1 MAIDPVMAAVL
12 DAFPVLF
19 DDLTAI
25 PAHEVRAAFESREPL
40 PGEEVASVEDLAVP
54 GPAGD
59 VPVRV
64 YRPAGAAEPAPVVV
78 YFHGGGWVLGS
89 IATHDGSCRALA
101 NRTDAVVVSVD
112 YRLAPEHPYPAALD
126 DCFAATA
133 WVASHAVDLGVDP
146 GRLAVAGDSAGGNL
160 AAAVSLLARDRGG
173 PDIAFQSL
181 VYPVTDLEPDRWPS
195 MAANAD
201 GPLLTRAAMDWFIG
215 HYVGDPPPLEDP
227 LAAPIRAADLSGLPP
242 AHVSTAGHDPLRD
255 EGAAY
260 AVALAAAGVP
270 AAHDD
275 FPTLIHGFV
284 GFADVVPAAGEA
296 RDAIAVALR
305 EGLGDDR

>member
-25 PAHEVRAAFESREPL
+25 PAHEVRAAFESREPA
-40 PGEEVASVEDLAVP
+40 PGEDVASVEDLEVP
-54 GPAGD
+54 GPAGN

-64 YRPAGAAEPAPVVV
+64 YRPDGTTEPAPVVV

-101 NRTDAVVVSVD
+101 NRTGAVVASVG

-126 DCFAATA
+126 DCFAAPC
-133 WVASHAVDLGVDP
+133 WVAAHADDLGVDP

-160 AAAVSLLARDRGG
+160 AAAVCLAARDRGG
-173 PDIAFQSL
+173 PTIAFQTL

-215 HYVGDPPPLEDP
+215 HYAGDPPPLDDA

-242 AHVSTAGHDPLRD
+242 AHVSTAGHDPLQD

-260 AVALAAAGVP
+260 AEALAAAGVP
-270 AAHDD
+270 VAHDD

-296 RDAIAVALR
+296 RDAIAAALR
-305 EGLGDDR
+305 EGLG